1 MNTEHLTL
9 PERQARFSRLCER
22 ALLEA
27 HRMGE
32 SGIGTLGEKRLHALI
47 KRFLCEDEQYH
58 EVGLDKTRYVSDIRV
73 GNDITEVQTGAF
85 YPMKNKIAYYLD
97 HTDCTVTVVHPIV
110 VRKWVCYIDPK
121 SGTAS
126 ERRRSPRVDRPA
138 ELLAELFSLLP
149 SKPSSRLRFRL
160 LCIEAQDF
168 RLLTPKSGDTHR
180 ATKRFERIPLAL
192 LDDMIFESAEDLRML
207 LPTDLSEHFA
217 VKEFSR
223 LSKLRGRDAYSAVRA
238 MAALGLA
245 LPAEPI
251 GRAMAFK
258 RNY

>member
-1 MNTEHLTL
+1 MITEQLTL
-9 PERQARFSRLCER
+9 PELQARFSRLCER

-58 EVGLDKTRYVSDIRV
+58 EVGLDGTRYVSDIRV
-73 GNDITEVQTGAF
+73 GDEIIEVQTGAF
-85 YPMKNKIAYYLD
+85 YPMKSKIAYYLE

-110 VRKWVCYIDPK
+110 VRKWVCYVDPQN
-121 SGTAS
+121 GTAT
-126 ERRRSPRVDRPA
+126 ERKRSPRVERPA

-149 SKPSSRLRFRL
+149 SLPSSRLRFRL

-168 RLLTPKSGDTHR
+168 RLLTKKSRDTHR

-192 LDDMIFESAEDLRML
+192 LDDRIFESAEELSAL
-207 LPTDLSEHFA
+207 LPKDLSPHFA

-223 LSKLRGRDAYSAVRA
+223 LSKLRGRDAYAAVRA
-238 MAALGLA
+238 MVALGLA
-245 LPAEPI
+245 SPAEPI
-251 GRAMAFK
+251 GRAMAFT